1 MLDWARIGGYLR
13 SRGEFLVVKPREEAS
28 GVRTRTDGRRQLLL
42 YLDPELIKE
51 LKRVALDAD
60 RPAYEIAEEAIRDFL
75 RSRKR
80 KK

>member
-1 MLDWARIGGYLR
+1 M
-13 SRGEFLVVKPREEAS
+13 VKPREEAS
-28 GVRTRTDGRRQLLL
+28 GVRARADGRRQLLL

-60 RPAYEIAEEAIRDFL
+60 LPAYEIAEEAIREFL